1 MKKIMVCAAIVLSGF
16 AVAGSY
22 HMDIQV
28 APTKPGGK
36 SWDIAGGAPD
46 IRFAIDGKT
55 VHLEQKCIDTYR
67 CTRTVSLLLDKEKF
81 YIEVYDR
88 DLKADDLIG
97 KGECR
102 VGEVCKVGRA
112 GVTLKPV
119 TRMTLADASVTLQGK
134 LEAKLDEMLAKDE
147 IETQDVQEVTQMLRQ
162 LQSWHRPLNESVR
175 QKLRKLQ
182 KKLPDLNDVIEQVD
196 TMPMVG

>member
-1 MKKIMVCAAIVLSGF
+1 MLKTITMLCASTLVLI
-16 AVAGSY
+16 AGTY
-22 HMDIQV
+22 HIDIQV
-28 APTKPGGK
+28 SPTKPGGK

-55 VHLEQKCIDTYR
+55 VQQEHKCIDTYR
-67 CTRTVSLLLDKEKF
+67 CTRTVSLSLDKEKF

-119 TRMTLADASVTLQGK
+119 ERMTLADASVALQDK
-134 LEAKLDEMLAKDE
+134 LEAKLDELLAKDE
-147 IETQDVQEVTQMLRQ
+147 IEAQDLEDVILMLKQ
-162 LQSWHRPLNESVR
+162 LRSWNRPLSETVR
-175 QKLRKLQ
+175 KKLRKLQ
-182 KKLPDLNDVIEQVD
+182 QKFPDLNNFVEQID
-196 TMPMVG
+196 NISRVG